1 MNSKIWKSLCECLKR
16 NTTIQPSHHDED
28 SDVLALAIIE
38 LFSDRHAEK
47 PVHDRAMWMAT
58 ADANGVSPDVAA
70 SEFELISG
78 KEFRTLTHSKGLARA
93 PEGDGWTLHSS
104 TSFDATWVRD
114 CPGLDTWRDVTAADV
129 GKRFLVKF
137 GNGYVTLGIVTEN
150 LTAVVARKVYGDE
163 TFFNSTSYTFKIRN
177 IPS

>member
-1 MNSKIWKSLCECLKR
+1 MNSKIWKLLCECLKR

-38 LFSDRHAEK
+38 LFSDREVK
-47 PVHDRAMWMAT
+47 
-58 ADANGVSPDVAA
+58 
-70 SEFELISG
+70 
-78 KEFRTLTHSKGLARA
+78 KEFRTVAFGKNPRP

-114 CPGLDTWRDVTAADV
+114 GTVAADCPGVTRVESDDEWRGVTEEDV
-129 GKRFLVKF
+129 GKKFLVKF
-137 GNGYVTLGIVTEN
+137 RKYDGTGR
-150 LTAVVARKVYGDE
+150 VVIGFIKTVRSIEISLHDRTKMLESRFA
-163 TFFNSTSYTFKIRN
+163 KIRD

>member
-38 LFSDRHAEK
+38 LFSDR
-47 PVHDRAMWMAT
+47 
-58 ADANGVSPDVAA
+58 
-70 SEFELISG
+70 
-78 KEFRTLTHSKGLARA
+78 KEFRTVAFGKNPRP

-114 CPGLDTWRDVTAADV
+114 APAKTFDCPRWPGCGCPDGTIAADCPGVT
-129 GKRFLVKF
+129 R
-137 GNGYVTLGIVTEN
+137 
-150 LTAVVARKVYGDE
+150 
-163 TFFNSTSYTFKIRN
+163 
-177 IPS
+177 